1 MKRNDV
7 QGLRKAIM
15 AEAKAETS
23 QILQDAEAKARSV
36 REQARSQAEAK
47 REQILERAH
56 QEVGDGCSHTIAMA
70 QLEAQ
75 TLKLKRREQLL
86 ERTFAQAR
94 QRLAALPQSPDYAQ
108 VARCLVKE
116 AAACL
121 LPPPGGRLGGGP
133 DQELVLLAD
142 QETQTVLSDEVLADL
157 ENELGLRLLAGEPLT
172 RGVGVVLRTVNGH
185 RQFDNTLETRLS
197 RMRDALRAPI
207 YHILMGGEP

>member
-142 QETQTVLSDEVLADL
+142 QETRTVLSDEVLADL
-157 ENELGLRLLAGEPLT
+157 ENELGLRLLVGEPLT
-172 RGVGVVLRTVNGH
+172 RGVGVVLRTVDGH
-185 RQFDNTLETRLS
+185 RQFDNTLGTRLS

>member
-1 MKRNDV
+1 MRRNGV
-7 QGLRKAIM
+7 QDLRKAIM

-23 QILQDAEAKARSV
+23 RILRDAEAKARSI
-36 REQARSQAEAK
+36 REQARVQAEAK
-47 REQILERAH
+47 REQILERARK
-56 QEVGDGCSHTIAMA
+56 EVGDVCSHTIAMA

-94 QRLAALPQSPDYAQ
+94 QRLATLPQSPDYAQ

-121 LPPPGGRLGGGP
+121 SA
-133 DQELVLLAD
+133 DEELVLLAD
-142 QETQTVLSDEVLADL
+142 QETRTVLSDEVLADL
-157 ENELGLRLLAGEPLT
+157 EKELGLRLLVGEPLT
-172 RGVGVVLRTVNGH
+172 RGMGVVLRTVDGH

-197 RMRDALRAPI
+197 RMQDALRAPI

>member
-36 REQARSQAEAK
+36 REQARAQAEAK

-121 LPPPGGRLGGGP
+121 LPPPGERLGVGP

-157 ENELGLRLLAGEPLT
+157 ENELGLRLLVGEPLT
-172 RGVGVVLRTVNGH
+172 RGVGVVLRTVDGH